1 MNYLAPSDYESY
13 GLEATTPLAWVTSAS
28 ALIDAHCRRTSLVVA
43 QYTERLRIAAG
54 RNTAQLSY
62 LPLVPVSPAISPIV
76 SARGRYA
83 IPRRGETPF
92 DDLTLNIAT
101 AFSLPGTWTDLD
113 HSAIEVYASTGELML
128 PINPVGL
135 VYSELEIV
143 YTAGFDVLPDAVKVA
158 CAQIVR
164 NAQATPALNV
174 RSGQID
180 RLRLDYFSDTLL
192 DQTVR
197 ILLAP
202 YVAQKVA

>member
-13 GLEATTPLAWVTSAS
+13 GIEATTPLAWVTSAS
-28 ALIDAHCRRTSLVVA
+28 ALIDSHCRRTTLAVT
-43 QYTERLRIAAG
+43 QYTERLRITAG

-62 LPLVPVSPAISPIV
+62 LPLTVVSPAVSSII

-83 IPRRGETPF
+83 TPRRGETPF

-101 AFSLPGTWTDLD
+101 AFSLPGAWTNLD
-113 HSAIEVYASTGELML
+113 PSAIEAYAATGELML

-135 VYSELEIV
+135 VYSELEVV

-174 RSGQID
+174 RSGHLD
-180 RLRLDYFSDTLL
+180 RLRLDYFSDSLI
-192 DQTVR
+192 DQTVQT
-197 ILLAP
+197 LLAP
-202 YVAQKVA
+202 YIAQKVA

>member
-1 MNYLAPSDYESY
+1 MNYLSPSDYASY

-28 ALIDAHCRRTSLVVA
+28 ALIDSHCRRATLAVS

-62 LPLVPVSPAISPIV
+62 LPLVPVSPAVSPIV

-83 IPRRGETPF
+83 IPRRGEIPF
-92 DDLTLNIAT
+92 DDLSLNIAT

-113 HSAIEVYASTGELML
+113 PSTIEAYAATGELML
-128 PINPVGL
+128 PMNPIGL
-135 VYSELEIV
+135 VFSELEVV
-143 YTAGFDVLPDAVKVA
+143 YTAGFDVLPDAVKVS

-180 RLRLDYFSDTLL
+180 RLRLDYFSDSLL
-192 DQTVR
+192 DQTVQT
-197 ILLAP
+197 LLAP
-202 YVAQKVA
+202 YIAQKMA

>member
-1 MNYLAPSDYESY
+1 MNYLAPSDYEAY
-13 GLEATTPLAWVTSAS
+13 GIEATTPLAWVTSAS
-28 ALIDAHCRRTSLVVA
+28 ALIDSHCRRTSLAVT
-43 QYTERLRIAAG
+43 QYTERLRITAG

-101 AFSLPGTWTDLD
+101 AFSLPGTWTSFDPL
-113 HSAIEVYASTGELML
+113 AIEAYAATGELVL
-128 PINPVGL
+128 PVNPVGL
-135 VYSELEIV
+135 VYSELEVV

-197 ILLAP
+197 ELLAP